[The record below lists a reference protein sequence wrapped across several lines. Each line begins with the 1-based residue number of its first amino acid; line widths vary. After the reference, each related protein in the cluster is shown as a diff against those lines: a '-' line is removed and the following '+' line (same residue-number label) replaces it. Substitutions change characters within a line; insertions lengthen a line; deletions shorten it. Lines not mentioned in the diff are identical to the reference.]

1 MSQNFVFDYTPLKSP
16 QGDSSH
22 MASLKKF
29 LKSKA
34 YICIP
39 LVFTE
44 TNHFEIV
51 AKINGISGKFIL
63 DTGASNT
70 CVGMDKID
78 FFRMASEATDIKA
91 AGAGATEMGTLISS
105 KNKIQIG
112 DWKKGKLKIVLFDL
126 VHVNQALVSHK
137 ALPVDGIIGADV
149 LKKGKA
155 VIDYNKKCLY
165 LKK

>member
-1 MSQNFVFDYTPLKSP
+1 
-16 QGDSSH
+16 

-29 LKSKA
+29 LTSKG
-34 YICIP
+34 YIRIP

-70 CVGMDKID
+70 CVGMDKIE
-78 FFRMASEATDIKA
+78 FFQMASEATDIKA
-91 AGAGATEMGTLISS
+91 AGAGATEMETLISS
-105 KNKIQIG
+105 KNKIQLG